1 MQNEC
6 VVAGNLLFCVG
17 IDSYK
22 WELSGGQKRIIGL
35 VRAIIRDSKIL
46 LLDEPTNDL
55 DPDRQE
61 VVAVLPINYILFV
74 FVLSPIPFGDYTC
87 FVGFSVVRRSKR
99 TCSGNA
105 GRRR

>member
-1 MQNEC
+1 MLLLLLRL
-6 VVAGNLLFCVG
+6 VVAIHNVQYVCVLLLVLLLETCRHFPFGVG

-61 VVAVLPINYILFV
+61 V
-74 FVLSPIPFGDYTC
+74 
-87 FVGFSVVRRSKR
+87 
-99 TCSGNA
+99 
-105 GRRR
+105 GR